1 MDYLLTSLLSFVLLY
16 KYVAIFAVVFLSGLL
31 LPLPENTLLMAA
43 GAFASQ
49 GYMNAVIVF
58 AVALVSNVLG
68 DSLGWALTRFWGT
81 RVITSERLKRYSS
94 LTRVEGFVHEHLR
107 LTIVATRFLG
117 IPGVIVNFLCGLSGV
132 PYRRFVL
139 YDAIGNALDVAL
151 FVAIGYALGSFSE
164 DFSSIASLTG
174 WIILTV
180 LLIFVVIKVFWKR
193 KAAQPPLK

>member
-1 MDYLLTSLLSFVLLY
+1 MDYLLTTLLSYLLLY
-16 KYVAIFAVVFLSGLL
+16 KYVAIFAIVFLSGFL
-31 LPLPENTLLMAA
+31 LPLPENTLLLAA

-49 GYMNAVIVF
+49 GYMNAAIIF

-81 RVITSERLKRYSS
+81 RIITSERLKSYRS
-94 LTRVEGFVHEHLR
+94 LAKVEGFVHEHLR
-107 LTIVATRFLG
+107 LTITATRFLG

-139 YDAIGNALDVAL
+139 YDAIGNALDVGL
-151 FVAIGYALGSFSE
+151 FIAIGYALGSFSE

-180 LLIFVVIKVFWKR
+180 LLIFTVVGVFWK
-193 KAAQPPLK
+193 KKI